1 VIPRA
6 VGGTLAAVGLLACGL
21 ETRGRILWGP
31 VSEAGSEVDLTKE
44 QGGDGGIAHS
54 DTCPANQAVI
64 GYQGE
69 VTDADGGL
77 VTPVVSRIETVCGV
91 LTLDGT
97 ASNQVVVGPGS
108 TLPER
113 GLYSGSTWAQMCGPD
128 QVITGFVGRS
138 GAFIDQLSFECGHFI
153 ASSSGAGPAFTM
165 DTMTTTYPAAGG
177 DGGSA
182 FPAVPCPPGQMA
194 IGTALR
200 SGFFVDA
207 FSLICGTPPV
217 PADAGP

>member
-6 VGGTLAAVGLLACGL
+6 VGGALAAVGLLACGL
-21 ETRGRILWGP
+21 ETRGRILWGA
-31 VSEAGSEVDLTKE
+31 VSEAGSEVDLTSE
-44 QGGDGGIAHS
+44 HGGDGGIAHS
-54 DTCPANQAVI
+54 DTCPPNQAVI

-91 LTLDGT
+91 IGLDGT
-97 ASNQVVVGPGS
+97 ATNEVVVGPGS

-113 GLYSGSTWAQMCGPD
+113 GLYNGSAWAQMCPTN
-128 QVITGFVGRS
+128 QVISGFVGRS
-138 GAFIDQLSFECGHFI
+138 GSFLDQISFQCGHFI
-153 ASSSGAGPAFTM
+153 ATTSGADPSFTT
-165 DTMTTTYPAAGG
+165 DTTTMLAAAGG
-177 DGGSA
+177 GGGDA

-207 FSLICGTPPV
+207 FSLICGTPPI
-217 PADAGP
+217 PGDAGP